1 MSFDTQLA
9 DAVTHM
15 RERGFAIIEGL
26 VSDERLHRARRD
38 AEALLEEVPF
48 QKQGPRGSVNPR
60 MCKDL
65 FKKTRVFDD
74 LYSIPL
80 VVAIVEAVLTWE
92 SDRDYASIWG
102 GSIQFAYCMLKDV
115 VPGEGPREFHQDD
128 GLYPL
133 PRPHPSLAVNT
144 LLALDDFKEE
154 TGATLVVP
162 ESHKWTEPVS
172 QNPDYQVAEMS
183 AGSLLLLDG
192 AIWHNSGT
200 NTTRNQHRRALNA
213 YYSSRW
219 VRPLGGPYLGLTTSE
234 YEDLTPDLRAI
245 I

>member
-1 MSFDTQLA
+1 MSFDAQVA
-9 DAVTHM
+9 DGISQM
-15 RERGFAIIEGL
+15 REQGFAIIEGL
-26 VSDERLHRARRD
+26 IPDERVLRARRD
-38 AEALLEEVPF
+38 ADDLFEEVPF
-48 QKQGPRGSVNPR
+48 QKQGPRGMVTPR

-80 VVAIVEAVLTWE
+80 VLAIVEAVLAWE
-92 SDRDYASIWG
+92 SDRDNTGIWG
-102 GSIQFAYCMLKDV
+102 GSFQFAYCMLKDV

-128 GLYPL
+128 VLYPL

-162 ESHKWTEPVS
+162 ESHKWIEPVT
-172 QNPDYQVAEMS
+172 QNPDFQVAEMS

-200 NTTRNQHRRALNA
+200 NTTQTQHRRALNA

-234 YEDLTPDLRAI
+234 YENLAPDLRAI